1 MNANVLFIY
10 VKTESILRFV
20 IFEVCLN
27 IKFYLL
33 ESIAL
38 SLRYSRSD
46 IRKDDSYVYDYINC
60 ILYLEQ
66 LKHTKNCS
74 FRESH

>member
-27 IKFYLL
+27 IKFY
-33 ESIAL
+33 
-38 SLRYSRSD
+38 
-46 IRKDDSYVYDYINC
+46 
-60 ILYLEQ
+60 
-66 LKHTKNCS
+66 
-74 FRESH
+74 